1 MKRKINDCSKLFH
14 ENGKKSQNVNSK
26 NKHCCKQSYKMYSKL
41 SKEQL
46 SWINTEISTCSKQF
60 ILHRRFFAMLQTTET
75 YENLFQQCIIFT
87 VSDIQLV
94 KGKFLYNNKIFYS
107 YFRDGRTN
115 LKSLFLRSKRE
126 LAHFFFEMRKFT
138 SPWDSL
144 NKNLSYY
151 ALVSYSRMTWGLSI
165 VARDCSSIM

>member
-1 MKRKINDCSKLFH
+1 MKKKINDCSKSFH

-26 NKHCCKQSYKMYSKL
+26 SKHWCKQSYKMYSKL

-87 VSDIQLV
+87 GSDIQLV
-94 KGKFLYNNKIFYS
+94 KGKLLFNSKIFYS

-144 NKNLSYY
+144 NKNVSHDVLI
-151 ALVSYSRMTWGLSI
+151 SYSRMTWGSSI
-165 VARDCSSIM
+165 IVTDCSSMM